1 MVRLDKLGPA
11 ISEIGKLLDE
21 AEAAH
26 GKKRNELLQ
35 QGAVRACR
43 ALNEAVPPGDLQE
56 AAAALQQA
64 QPAGDDQMRELLD
77 RKGKF
82 RDLVDA
88 ECRLLSLIGV
98 RRDLVER
105 IRGEMWSV
113 KLDQVPRFVEVAEAL
128 RMAVCNLPNALAAE
142 AAHEQKKR
150 KVWGAA
156 LGLAALAVGGGN
168 SALIV
173 LFPPGAL
180 ASGVLASALAGDALG
195 RVLGK

>member
-1 MVRLDKLGPA
+1 VRLDKLGPA
-11 ISEIGKLLDE
+11 ISDIGTLLDQ
-21 AEAAH
+21 AEAAD
-26 GKKRNELLQ
+26 GKERKRLLQ

-43 ALNEAVPPGDLQE
+43 ALNEAVPSADLQE

-64 QPAGDDQMRELLD
+64 HQRGDGQMRELLD

-88 ECRLLSLIGV
+88 ECRLLGLIGV

-105 IRGEMWSV
+105 IDGEMWSV
-113 KLDQVPRFVEVAEAL
+113 KLDQVPQFVEVGEAL
-128 RMAVCNLPNALAAE
+128 RKAVCNLPNALAAE
-142 AAHEQKKR
+142 AAHEKKKR

-156 LGLAALAVGGGN
+156 MGLAAIAMGGGN
-168 SALIV
+168 SALVV

-180 ASGVLASALAGDALG
+180 ASGVLASALAGEALG